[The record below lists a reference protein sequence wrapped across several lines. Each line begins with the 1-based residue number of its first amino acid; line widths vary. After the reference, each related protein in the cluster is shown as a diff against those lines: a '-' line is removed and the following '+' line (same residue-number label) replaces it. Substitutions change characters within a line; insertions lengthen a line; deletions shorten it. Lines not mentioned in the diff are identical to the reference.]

1 MVVNYWFLQGLGV
14 LGAKSGGHIHLV
26 PKDRDGNPISD
37 LSTTLVR
44 TRNDLP
50 HPDALLKEWLTLAMY
65 LRSFSD
71 LDGDGIPNIPAR
83 HASPE
88 GRVVMVGK

>member
-14 LGAKSGGHIHLV
+14 LDAKSGGHIHLV

-44 TRNDLP
+44 THNDLQ
-50 HPDALLKEWLTLAMY
+50 HPDALLKEWLALAMY

-71 LDGDGIPNIPAR
+71 LDGDDIPNIPSRDAL
-83 HASPE
+83 PE
-88 GRVVMVGK
+88 GRVMTVGK